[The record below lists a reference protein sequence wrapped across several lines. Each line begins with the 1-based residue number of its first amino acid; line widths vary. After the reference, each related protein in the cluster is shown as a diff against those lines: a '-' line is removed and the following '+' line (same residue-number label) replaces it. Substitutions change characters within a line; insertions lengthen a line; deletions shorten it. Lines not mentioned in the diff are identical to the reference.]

1 MFKKKISLGKESLL
15 SSKDKKSL
23 QKRLQGLE
31 IFSKNSKLKQ
41 ISVSGTRTKIYFEEV
56 DSNWISILIESTVLL
71 PTIYSLWRNPSLLP
85 VVYIWSPV
93 SCYLL
98 NGADL
103 MWPGVANPEEVL
115 KLCQV
120 GSVVAV
126 SVVGNVPMAV
136 GVIASICSPG
146 IYKGRCV
153 EVLHCY
159 RDELWIMNQSV
170 PNQGFTIEIVVG
182 VEREGENQDDSE
194 ESVENEEKKEAE
206 LQILEEK
213 LGEEIKIEGEE
224 EKEREGEGEEVG
236 AMLGNTETKEEIKE
250 NQEKIEQDIIG
261 DTDGDLS
268 RSLEHITPASR
279 ETENLNDIKISE
291 DNLPATESS
300 PSANKENFVGCS
312 EEIKK
317 DLGEKEEEMEEEEE
331 SKDCGT
337 TELKDSIFSKTPD
350 EKIMA
355 IFLTALKIG
364 VTDSMLPLEP
374 SAVLSLM
381 NRSKRNLEINFSE
394 TSYKKLGKFLQH
406 AHELKVVAYEKP
418 KSHDHKLIVS
428 VNKSHT
434 LLAECVPIV
443 SKLKAIAQ
451 DTGDK
456 EKEKLI
462 FKREEYPKILFT
474 PGFIPKSQYSYIFNK
489 VIEHN
494 GKVLA
499 SKAETS
505 TLLQEYITL
514 NNLECTK
521 NTVKL
526 DQNLRKALKCE
537 EEVKK
542 SELFKN
548 FRNLFDE
555 GYIEEY
561 TSGLMPSNI
570 RPGQIPVITI
580 SVEKSKYKKVVTRV
594 KGCDDYLVDM
604 KEILG
609 ISQRAL
615 AASANLSE
623 KISKNKVKI
632 ELQIQGDHISK
643 IVEILTDVF
652 MIPKSHIQINRNR

>member
-224 EKEREGEGEEVG
+224 EKEREREGEGEEVG

-261 DTDGDLS
+261 DTDEDLS

-291 DNLPATESS
+291 DNIPATESS
-300 PSANKENFVGCS
+300 PSANIENFVGCS
-312 EEIKK
+312 EVKRKRKWKK
-317 DLGEKEEEMEEEEE
+317 K
-331 SKDCGT
+331 KNQR
-337 TELKDSIFSKTPD
+337 
-350 EKIMA
+350 
-355 IFLTALKIG
+355 TAA
-364 VTDSMLPLEP
+364 LP
-374 SAVLSLM
+374 
-381 NRSKRNLEINFSE
+381 N
-394 TSYKKLGKFLQH
+394 
-406 AHELKVVAYEKP
+406 
-418 KSHDHKLIVS
+418 
-428 VNKSHT
+428 
-434 LLAECVPIV
+434 
-443 SKLKAIAQ
+443 
-451 DTGDK
+451 
-456 EKEKLI
+456 
-462 FKREEYPKILFT
+462 
-474 PGFIPKSQYSYIFNK
+474 
-489 VIEHN
+489 
-494 GKVLA
+494 
-499 SKAETS
+499 
-505 TLLQEYITL
+505 
-514 NNLECTK
+514 
-521 NTVKL
+521 
-526 DQNLRKALKCE
+526 
-537 EEVKK
+537 
-542 SELFKN
+542 
-548 FRNLFDE
+548 
-555 GYIEEY
+555 
-561 TSGLMPSNI
+561 
-570 RPGQIPVITI
+570 
-580 SVEKSKYKKVVTRV
+580 
-594 KGCDDYLVDM
+594 
-604 KEILG
+604 
-609 ISQRAL
+609 
-615 AASANLSE
+615 
-623 KISKNKVKI
+623 
-632 ELQIQGDHISK
+632 SK
-643 IVEILTDVF
+643 IAFFPRLPTR
-652 MIPKSHIQINRNR
+652 KSWQFSSLL